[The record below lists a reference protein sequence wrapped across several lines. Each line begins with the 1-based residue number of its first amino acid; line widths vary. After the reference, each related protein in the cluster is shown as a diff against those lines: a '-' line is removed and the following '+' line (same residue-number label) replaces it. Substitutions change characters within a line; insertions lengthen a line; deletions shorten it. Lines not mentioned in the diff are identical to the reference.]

1 MARLRSRGPAA
12 RRQTRAGT
20 HAGPALTQ
28 VLGAVQVRQRRRP
41 GRASPAFVAQRN
53 WLRSGF
59 AYDLS
64 ICSAVVPSQVRCVRC
79 AALSRCA
86 MCRVCRVAMCR
97 VRCAAC
103 AAAGA
108 GGGTRTHT
116 GFRPAVC
123 EAATSTSSVTPAP
136 HRIRNL
142 VCPRARTRACAYAT
156 APRAQSTLSLGRRV
170 IGIARAVSYHCALRG
185 LGAHA
190 PATAALSLPLTL
202 TGVCIAE
209 LGRDRDDAELNGAGR
224 DVVGADRSLRH

>member
-79 AALSRCA
+79 VRCAALSRCA

-97 VRCAAC
+97 VRCAALRC
-103 AAAGA
+103 AACVVP
-108 GGGTRTHT
+108 RVP
-116 GFRPAVC
+116 RRVPAVGL
-123 EAATSTSSVTPAP
+123 EP
-136 HRIRNL
+136 
-142 VCPRARTRACAYAT
+142 TRASAQRYAKPLRLPVPSRRHHIGSGT
-156 APRAQSTLSLGRRV
+156 WYARGPGREPAHTLPRRAPRVRFLWDAASSESREPYR
-170 IGIARAVSYHCALRG
+170 IIA
-185 LGAHA
+185 
-190 PATAALSLPLTL
+190 P
-202 TGVCIAE
+202 
-209 LGRDRDDAELNGAGR
+209 
-224 DVVGADRSLRH
+224 